1 MSDSGKN
8 IKNIKEKKKIKVLY
22 KNIFFRGLNFIK
34 ILIYYLKFLFGFK
47 AFKYLNLNIIMAIDI
62 MRIAND
68 S

>member
-34 ILIYYLKFLFGFK
+34 IFFYHLKFLFGFK
-47 AFKYLNLNIIMAIDI
+47 TLKYLNLKIIMAIEI